1 LDKQITQDWKDWIEL
16 NINRGCDKDGI
27 YKILLDE
34 GFSPIDIEKE
44 MGHVPDV
51 NVATIVNP
59 LKAEQ
64 GVDFTENID
73 LEKGN
78 IYIPNAQKLET
89 ELAEFYTLHNF
100 LNSEE
105 CDQVTELIKEKLRP
119 SAIAADGELDES
131 YRTSRTCDLGAL
143 TDPLIADI
151 DRRICA
157 LLGIH
162 PSYSEIT
169 QGQYYEPGEEF
180 KVHTDFFEGPTLEE
194 HTKERGQR
202 TYTFMVYLND
212 VESGG
217 TTEFIKLK
225 QTIKPKKGMAIIWNS
240 LNQDGSNNYNT
251 LHQAHPV
258 QSGTKSIITKWF
270 RNKGQGPMFIKESQ
284 EYIPNYTQIGF
295 KKEKLDDRLFEKIK
309 KFYLSNLGKS
319 EPEYVAG
326 HVVQI
331 KKTGD
336 LGSHVIELSKQLKQ
350 ETHDSLKPVLESW
363 SKAELIPTFVY
374 GIRIYEKGAV
384 LSSHR
389 DRLKTHIIS
398 AIINVDQE
406 VDEEWPLV
414 IEDNYYRKHQVFL
427 KPGEMVFYESARLIH
442 GRPIPLKGKHFAN
455 IFCHFMPKAME
466 KD

>member
-1 LDKQITQDWKDWIEL
+1 MDKHITQDWKDWIEL

-34 GFSPIDIEKE
+34 GFNPIDIEKE
-44 MGHVPDV
+44 MGHIPDV
-51 NVATIVNP
+51 DVGTIVNP
-59 LKAEQ
+59 LKTVQ
-64 GVDFTENID
+64 GVDLTEKID

-78 IYIPNAQKLET
+78 IYIPNAKKLET
-89 ELAEFYTLHNF
+89 ELAEFYTLQNF
-100 LNSEE
+100 LDSDE
-105 CDQVTELIKEKLRP
+105 CDQVTELIKKKLRP
-119 SAIAADGELDES
+119 STIAVDGEFDES

-162 PSYSEIT
+162 SSYSEIT
-169 QGQYYEPGEEF
+169 QGQHYKPGEEF

-194 HTKERGQR
+194 HTREQGQR

-212 VESGG
+212 VELGG
-217 TTEFIKLK
+217 ETEFIKLK

-258 QSGTKSIITKWF
+258 RSGTKSIITKWF
-270 RNKGQGPMFIKESQ
+270 RNKGQGPMFIKESH

-295 KKEKLDDRLFEKIK
+295 KKEKLDDQLFEEIK

-326 HVVQI
+326 DVVQI
-331 KKTGD
+331 EETGG
-336 LGSHVIELSKQLKQ
+336 LGSNVIELSKQLKLVI
-350 ETHDSLKPVLESW
+350 HDSLKPELEAW
-363 SKAELIPTFVY
+363 SKTELIPTFVY
-374 GIRIYEKGAV
+374 GIRIYEKGAI

-414 IEDNYYRKHQVFL
+414 IEDNYYRKHQILL

-455 IFCHFMPKAME
+455 IFCHFMPVAME
-466 KD
+466 KN